1 MYIYINTG
9 RIMINNK
16 LKHSKYKNTGFI
28 FELLTRQIATDVL
41 TAGQTPSL
49 ALIKKYFKEGSEM
62 YKELM
67 LYKALLEFK
76 TKNSVSIDKLIN
88 LSKNAYQKLDRSKLN
103 KEKYNLI
110 KDIKNEYLT
119 ESFFDSKIDNYKLY
133 ATIYK
138 LFESNPVTQINDYM
152 VCYDFLIETLG
163 SPKKPVIKEV
173 VKDYSIYDTQSP
185 DIKSLTANLII
196 EKFNHK
202 YQNLNSKQRIL
213 MSRFINEN
221 TSLTPFK
228 NFVYSE
234 VMYINKELDSMVK
247 SETDKS
253 LIVKLKEIRKLTE
266 NVLKAK
272 LITDSHVSALL
283 KFYELID
290 ILK

>member
-1 MYIYINTG
+1 
-9 RIMINNK
+9 MINNK

-28 FELLTRQIATDVL
+28 FELLTRQISTDVL
-41 TAGQTPSL
+41 TSGQTPSMS
-49 ALIKKYFKEGSEM
+49 LIKKYFREGSEL

-67 LYKALLEFK
+67 LYKSLTEFK

-88 LSKNAYQKLDRSKLN
+88 LSKNAYGKLDRVRLN

-138 LFESNPVTQINDYM
+138 LFESNPVTHINDYM
-152 VCYDFLIETLG
+152 TCYDFLQETLG
-163 SPKKPVIKEV
+163 NAKKPLTKKTSTE
-173 VKDYSIYDTQSP
+173 YSVYDLQSS
-185 DIKSLTANLII
+185 DIKSLTANLIV
-196 EKFNHK
+196 EKFNQK
-202 YQNLNSKQRIL
+202 YQKLNNKQRTL

-221 TSLTPFK
+221 TSLPPFK
-228 NFVYSE
+228 NFIYSE
-234 VMYINKELDSMVK
+234 IVYINKEIDGLVK
-247 SETDKS
+247 HEKDAS
-253 LIVKLKEIRKLTE
+253 LVVKLKEIRKLTE
-266 NVLKAK
+266 NVLKSR
-272 LITDSHVSALL
+272 LITDSHISSLL

>member
-1 MYIYINTG
+1 
-9 RIMINNK
+9 
-16 LKHSKYKNTGFI
+16 
-28 FELLTRQIATDVL
+28 
-41 TAGQTPSL
+41 
-49 ALIKKYFKEGSEM
+49 
-62 YKELM
+62 
-67 LYKALLEFK
+67 
-76 TKNSVSIDKLIN
+76 
-88 LSKNAYQKLDRSKLN
+88 
-103 KEKYNLI
+103 
-110 KDIKNEYLT
+110 
-119 ESFFDSKIDNYKLY
+119 
-133 ATIYK
+133 
-138 LFESNPVTQINDYM
+138 
-152 VCYDFLIETLG
+152 
-163 SPKKPVIKEV
+163 
-173 VKDYSIYDTQSP
+173 
-185 DIKSLTANLII
+185 
-196 EKFNHK
+196 
-202 YQNLNSKQRIL
+202 